1 MRARKEEEHAVGAQG
16 KVSQELLNGESVG
29 QEEVALEMCLGILSV

>member
-1 MRARKEEEHAVGAQG
+1 MPARKEEEHAVGAQG
-16 KVSQELLNGESVG
+16 KMSQAVLQAESAG